1 MKLFH
6 QTRFQRRWLA
16 ALLTLFALL
25 PAKELLAEAAQS
37 EAAQQPVGLNGDWC
51 REKKRMIT
59 HYAVKPESL
68 FIRGGRSGRTH
79 RADLNCND
87 DYTECQAK
95 TVRGWG
101 TPVTEILRLKGEE
114 MHLTRIWGGAWKDKT
129 YQFVFTRCPKW

>member
-1 MKLFH
+1 MTLFH
-6 QTRFQRRWLA
+6 NTRIHNLWLA
-16 ALLTLFALL
+16 VLLTLFTLL
-25 PAKELLAEAAQS
+25 WGKDSAAEAMQAEPAQ
-37 EAAQQPVGLNGDWC
+37 EPVGLMGDWC

-59 HYAVKPESL
+59 HYAVKQGSL

-87 DYTECQAK
+87 NYTECEAK

-101 TPVTEILRLKGEE
+101 TPVTEILRLEAGE

-129 YQFVFTRCPKW
+129 YQFIFTRCPKW